1 MADVSEGDARV
12 GEGNGAKSSL
22 DDEMPQAEDEEM
34 GRVGDKGGFV
44 RVECFLECGDV
55 ADTDSYLSGAAAN
68 RASRRKGARKES

>member
-1 MADVSEGDARV
+1 MADISEGNARV
-12 GEGNGAKSSL
+12 GEGNSAKSGL

-44 RVECFLECGDV
+44 GVECFLERCNV